1 MNTFKLP
8 RMQIALLHPGE
19 MGAAVAASLPGP
31 VWWVPE
37 GRSKAT
43 AERAEH
49 AGMKPIGDPRAA
61 DVILSVCPPDNAL
74 EVARSVA
81 GFTGLYV
88 DANAISPMTS
98 REVAAALPEATFVD
112 GGIIGPPPRSAG
124 TTRLYL
130 SGAEAATVAALFADT
145 IIDARIVAD
154 ASAMKMVYASWT
166 KGSQALL
173 LAARATARELGVEA
187 ELLAEW
193 QDLGLNPEGAERAR
207 QTKGWRWVGEMEQIA
222 DTFAAAGQP
231 DGFHRAAADV
241 FRQS

>member
-1 MNTFKLP
+1 
-8 RMQIALLHPGE
+8 
-19 MGAAVAASLPGP
+19 
-31 VWWVPE
+31 
-37 GRSKAT
+37 
-43 AERAEH
+43 
-49 AGMKPIGDPRAA
+49 MKPIGDPRAA

-154 ASAMKMVYASWT
+154 ASAMKMVYASWNE
-166 KGSQALL
+166 GQPGV
-173 LAARATARELGVEA
+173 AARRACDGAGARGRGRTARRVAGP
-187 ELLAEW
+187 
-193 QDLGLNPEGAERAR
+193 GPEPGGRRAR
-207 QTKGWRWVGEMEQIA
+207 AAKGWRWVGEMEQIA

>member
-37 GRSKAT
+37 GRSEAT
-43 AERAEH
+43 AERAKH
-49 AGMKPIGDPRAA
+49 AGMKPIDDPRAA

-98 REVAAALPEATFVD
+98 RDVAAALPEATFVD

-173 LAARATARELGVEA
+173 LSARATARELGVET

-193 QDLGLNPEGAERAR
+193 EDLGLNPEGAERAR
-207 QTKGWRWVGEMEQIA
+207 RTKGWRWVGEMEQIA

>member
-37 GRSKAT
+37 GRSEAT

-49 AGMKPIGDPRAA
+49 AGMKPIDDPRAA

-193 QDLGLNPEGAERAR
+193 QELGLEPGGRRAR
-207 QTKGWRWVGEMEQIA
+207 
-222 DTFAAAGQP
+222 
-231 DGFHRAAADV
+231 AADEGLALG
-241 FRQS
+241 R

>member
-8 RMQIALLHPGE
+8 RMQIALMHPGE
-19 MGAAVAASLPGP
+19 MGAAVAASLRGP

-37 GRSKAT
+37 GRSDAT

-49 AGMKPIGDPRAA
+49 AGMKPIDDPRAA

-145 IIDARIVAD
+145 IIDARVVAD

-207 QTKGWRWVGEMEQIA
+207 RTKGWRWVGEMEQIA
-222 DTFAAAGQP
+222 ETFAAAGQP